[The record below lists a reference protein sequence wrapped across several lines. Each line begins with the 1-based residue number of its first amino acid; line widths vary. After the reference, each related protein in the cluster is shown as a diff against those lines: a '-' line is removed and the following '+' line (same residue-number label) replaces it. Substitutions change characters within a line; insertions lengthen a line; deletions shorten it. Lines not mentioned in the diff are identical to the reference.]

1 VNEREAVEQAR
12 ILDHGWT
19 GPEHFLLAVLAEPGL
34 AAETLNG
41 LGVTYEAL
49 AERLRSRGDDADPP
63 RAGSGISLNP
73 AAQRVAGWAR
83 GFAAAQGPGDP
94 RPEHWLVALLYAND
108 RAAMALHPFGVT
120 ARALAGALAR
130 RDAPVP
136 AEAPAEHRAW
146 RGVRHVLVAEEERR
160 PVVQVLLRRHPPGS
174 EWRWGFNLVG
184 QPRQCRITAEAGID
198 LDAIVAEARAGK
210 GG

>member
-1 VNEREAVEQAR
+1 MNERDAVEQAR
-12 ILDHGWT
+12 ILEHGWT
-19 GPEHFLLAVLAEPGL
+19 GPEHVLLAVLAEPGL

-41 LGVTYEAL
+41 LGVTYQAL
-49 AERLRSRGDDADPP
+49 AERLRSREDDPDLA

-108 RAAMALHPFGVT
+108 RAAMALDPFGVT
-120 ARALAGALAR
+120 ARALAGALGR
-130 RDAPVP
+130 RGAPVP
-136 AEAPAEHRAW
+136 AEAPAEYRAW
-146 RGVRHVLVAEEERR
+146 RGVRHVMVAEEERR